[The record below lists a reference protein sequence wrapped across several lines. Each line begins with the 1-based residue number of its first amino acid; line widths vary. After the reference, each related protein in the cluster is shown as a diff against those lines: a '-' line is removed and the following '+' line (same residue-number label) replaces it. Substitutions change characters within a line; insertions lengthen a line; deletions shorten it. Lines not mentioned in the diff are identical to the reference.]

1 MSQSVAERLAAL
13 PRDERNAIIDK
24 LTPAQQAALLYDWRD
39 FLARPEQITPE
50 GDWDIWLIMSGR
62 GWGKTRTGAEW
73 VKEAVTKGY
82 RRIALIG
89 ETAAD
94 ARDVM
99 VEGVSGIL
107 SVYPEAERPLYEPSK
122 RRLTW
127 PNGAVATT
135 FNATEPDQLRG
146 PQFDLAWCF
155 IAGTMI
161 ETNCGAVPIEQ
172 VTDNDM
178 VMTQLGWRRVE
189 CSASRVAEVGTV
201 RFSTG
206 AVLTGTADHPVL
218 SLHGETTRWI
228 ALSELQA
235 GDQVCALNASSG
247 AASAGTDTG
256 MDITN
261 TAEHVRLAARI
272 ATGYT
277 ALSGKLTT
285 APFLTGS
292 TSTTSMR
299 TRLITLW
306 KIFSY
311 CRDRSTCAITS
322 LIEPISKP
330 SMSPRLQTAASVA
343 LNLSGTT
350 ADSHHAGDASR
361 LKRTSVGLSSA
372 NARSAAPLSKQ
383 SAETSAANV
392 VSTWEAAGRAEVF
405 CLTVAEA
412 KHYFANSILV
422 HNCDESAKWRYAR
435 ETWDQLSFGLRL
447 GDHPRVL
454 VTTTPR
460 PVELVK
466 AIVAG
471 SEGKVHIT
479 RGATMDN
486 RSNLAA
492 KFLEKI
498 QLRYEGTRL
507 GRQELRGEILGD
519 IPNALWTYGQIEAS
533 RVRQC
538 DALDR
543 VVVSVDPAVSNNEDS
558 DEHGII
564 VAGVHHRTQEAYVIE
579 DGSMQGSPM
588 EWARRAINLYDTHKA
603 DAIVIEVNQ
612 GGDMV
617 AQTLRSVR
625 NTVKIKEVRA
635 TRGKHVRAEPIASMY
650 EQGRVHHVG
659 SFPQLETQ
667 MTQMTTFGYEGAG
680 SPDRVDALVWAM
692 TDLFPAMVAK
702 TDKQRPAVKLVPIV
716 TPMAR

>member
-1 MSQSVAERLAAL
+1 MTASVAERLASL
-13 PRDERNAIIDK
+13 PREERNAIIDQ
-24 LTPAQQAALLYDWRD
+24 LSPEEQEALLYDWRD

-73 VKEAVTKGY
+73 VKEQVAAGY

-107 SVYPEAERPLYEPSK
+107 SVYPEDERPLYEPSK

-127 PNGAVATT
+127 KNGAVATT

-146 PQFDLAWCF
+146 PQFDLAWC
-155 IAGTMI
+155 
-161 ETNCGAVPIEQ
+161 
-172 VTDNDM
+172 D
-178 VMTQLGWRRVE
+178 
-189 CSASRVAEVGTV
+189 
-201 RFSTG
+201 
-206 AVLTGTADHPVL
+206 
-218 SLHGETTRWI
+218 
-228 ALSELQA
+228 EL
-235 GDQVCALNASSG
+235 
-247 AASAGTDTG
+247 
-256 MDITN
+256 
-261 TAEHVRLAARI
+261 
-272 ATGYT
+272 
-277 ALSGKLTT
+277 
-285 APFLTGS
+285 
-292 TSTTSMR
+292 
-299 TRLITLW
+299 
-306 KIFSY
+306 
-311 CRDRSTCAITS
+311 
-322 LIEPISKP
+322 
-330 SMSPRLQTAASVA
+330 
-343 LNLSGTT
+343 
-350 ADSHHAGDASR
+350 
-361 LKRTSVGLSSA
+361 
-372 NARSAAPLSKQ
+372 
-383 SAETSAANV
+383 
-392 VSTWEAAGRAEVF
+392 
-405 CLTVAEA
+405 
-412 KHYFANSILV
+412 
-422 HNCDESAKWRYAR
+422 AKWRYAR

-447 GDHPRVL
+447 GAHPRVL

-471 SEGKVHIT
+471 TEGKVHIT

-492 KFLEKI
+492 KFLERI

-519 IPNALWTYGQIEAS
+519 IPNALWTYGTIEAS
-533 RVRQC
+533 RVRQH
-538 DALDR
+538 DPLNR
-543 VVVSVDPAVSNNEDS
+543 IVVAVDPAVSNTEDS

-564 VAGVHHRTQEAYVIE
+564 VAGLHTRTQEAYVLE
-579 DGSMQGSPM
+579 DASMSGSPL
-588 EWARRAINLYDTHKA
+588 EWARRAINLYDQHQA

-625 NTVKIKEVRA
+625 NNIRIKEVRA

-692 TDLFPAMVAK
+692 SDLFPAMVGKPASQRK
-702 TDKQRPAVKLVPIV
+702 TMSIPTIV